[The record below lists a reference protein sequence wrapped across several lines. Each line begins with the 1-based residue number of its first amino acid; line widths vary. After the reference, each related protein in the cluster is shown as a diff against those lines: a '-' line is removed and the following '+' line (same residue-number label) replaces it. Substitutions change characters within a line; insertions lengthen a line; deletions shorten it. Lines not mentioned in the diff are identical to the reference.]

1 MIKKV
6 LPLVVMGMAA
16 QDYANKSGKKKE
28 KIIVKDPHKELK
40 KAAAKKRLKKKKK
53 EAKDGEY

>member
-40 KAAAKKRLKKKKK
+40 KAAAKKKLKKGTPNG
-53 EAKDGEY
+53 DY